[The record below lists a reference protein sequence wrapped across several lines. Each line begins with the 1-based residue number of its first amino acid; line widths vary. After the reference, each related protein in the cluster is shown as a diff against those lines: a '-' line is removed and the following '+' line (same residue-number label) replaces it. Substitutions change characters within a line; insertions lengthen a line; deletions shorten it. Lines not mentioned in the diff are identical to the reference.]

1 MLEMKQ
7 KIRSNFS
14 SMSINYQILIV
25 IVKLLMIL
33 HKSDLNFC
41 QNVLYYFSNPKN
53 TSFRSGL
60 PKNDVIAIKL
70 LILWFKDVI

>member
-41 QNVLYYFSNPKN
+41 QNVFIYALIQVSGQGYLRM
-53 TSFRSGL
+53 TSL
-60 PKNDVIAIKL
+60 P
-70 LILWFKDVI
+70 